1 MEHFL
6 KALFQTMSFNISQEY
21 DLSSFFP
28 LQSYKVDI
36 LVKEQGYAEP
46 VVNGLLCVGDPD
58 HLSVAS
64 SPSLNDVMPWM
75 VKFMRM
81 YR

>member
-36 LVKEQGYAEP
+36 LVKEQGHTEP

-64 SPSLNDVMPWM
+64 SPSLNDVVPWR
-75 VKFMRM
+75 VKFMCM